1 MEKVVELVHK
11 GVYIPELTVN
21 RGKSDISDLV
31 DTLELIH
38 GKLADLKGRN
48 LSVERTLKRRLDFI
62 HGLFEGFK
70 RNGTLFAGAHKAV
83 YKLCAV
89 ELLAGFVP
97 LDHNYGKAFHH
108 LIGCE
113 TLFAGKAFSPAAYAG
128 ALVGGTGIYNLAF
141 FISAKRTS
149 HVFLPACQD

>member
-38 GKLADLKGRN
+38 GKFADLKGRN

-62 HGLFEGFK
+62 HGEEMYTSTMTDGLIKAKVEVTELMGAETYLYLNCEGNNFTA
-70 RNGTLFAGAHKAV
+70 RVDPSTLAKSGDEITVA
-83 YKLCAV
+83 
-89 ELLAGFVP
+89 
-97 LDHNYGKAFHH
+97 LDTNKIHIFDK
-108 LIGCE
+108 E
-113 TLFAGKAFSPAAYAG
+113 TEK
-128 ALVGGTGIYNLAF
+128 TITN
-141 FISAKRTS
+141 
-149 HVFLPACQD
+149 